1 MIMTN
6 FFNNL
11 REKKALV
18 TVMQKYVLNILKGHF
33 SPKDEWQTKIYLQLT
48 SQRSNHFNIERA
60 SRNLKENH

>member
-1 MIMTN
+1 MLNKGKCTSTRRKEENTIMTN

-33 SPKDEWQTKIYLQLT
+33 SPKDE
-48 SQRSNHFNIERA
+48 
-60 SRNLKENH
+60 